1 MKFLV
6 FDLKGKFAHFRKFYT
21 NSSSLSYLVP
31 PRTVIEGVVAAIL
44 GFERDSYYEELSA
57 ENLLIAVQKIERTY
71 KIVQTVNY
79 IKATSV
85 NELKNPNTHT
95 QVPLELLAGYN
106 GFVGFRVFAMPRD
119 EKMYSQLKSRLENGR
134 SEFPIYFGS
143 APFAAK
149 TEFLGEF
156 EAYRW
161 EDSRARILT
170 VLDTGLIKSLNLS
183 LESSAGLAL
192 MKDRMPCD
200 FDKDRF
206 ATKVKT
212 YIHDENLNPIWVDL
226 DSSAKDK
233 VYFIKEFSS
242 DKELCISL
250 M

>member
-1 MKFLV
+1 M
-6 FDLKGKFAHFRKFYT
+6 
-21 NSSSLSYLVP
+21 
-31 PRTVIEGVVAAIL
+31 
-44 GFERDSYYEELSA
+44 
-57 ENLLIAVQKIERTY
+57 
-71 KIVQTVNY
+71 
-79 IKATSV
+79 
-85 NELKNPNTHT
+85 
-95 QVPLELLAGYN
+95 PLEILAGHK
-106 GFVGFRVFAMPRD
+106 GFVGYRVFAMPKD
-119 EKMYSQLKSRLENGR
+119 EKIYSQLKSRLESGK

-149 TEFLGEF
+149 TEFVGEF

-161 EDSRARILT
+161 EDSKARIIT
-170 VLDTGLIKSLNLS
+170 VLDTELIKSLNLD
-183 LESSAGLAL
+183 LENASALAL

-233 VYFIKEFSS
+233 VYFIKDLSN
-242 DKELCISL
+242 DKDLCISL

>member
-31 PRTVIEGVVAAIL
+31 PRTVIEGMVAAIL
-44 GFERDSYYEELSA
+44 GFERDSYYDMFSA
-57 ENLLIAVQKIERTY
+57 ENLLVAVQKLEKTY

-79 IKATSV
+79 IKAQTIS
-85 NELKNPNTHT
+85 ELKNPNTHT
-95 QVPLELLAGYN
+95 QVPLEILAGYN
-106 GFVGFRVFAMPRD
+106 GFVGFRVFVMPKD
-119 EKMYSQLKSRLENGR
+119 EKIYSFLRARLESGK

-149 TEFLGEF
+149 IEFLGEF
-156 EAYRW
+156 EACRW
-161 EDSRARILT
+161 EDSRAGILT

-183 LESSAGLAL
+183 LEFSSSLAL

-226 DSSAKDK
+226 NSSAQDK
-233 VYFIKEFSS
+233 VYYIKEFSG
-242 DKELCISL
+242 DRKECICV

>member
-6 FDLKGKFAHFRKFYT
+6 FELKGKFAHFRKFYT

-31 PRTVIEGVVAAIL
+31 PRTVIEGIIAAIL
-44 GFERDSYYEELSA
+44 GFERDTYYEVLSS
-57 ENLLIAVQKIERTY
+57 ENLFVALQKIEKTY

-79 IKATSV
+79 IKATAS
-85 NELKNPNTHT
+85 NELKTPKEHT
-95 QVPLELLAGYN
+95 QVPLEILAGYN
-106 GFVGFRVFAMPRD
+106 GCVGFRVFAFHRD
-119 EKMYSQLKSRLENGR
+119 EKIYSLLKTKLESGK

-143 APFAAK
+143 VPFAAK

-156 EAYRW
+156 EAYKW
-161 EDSRARILT
+161 EDSRAGILT
-170 VLDTGLIKSLNLS
+170 VLDTGLIKSLNLN
-183 LESSAGLAL
+183 LEYSSELAL

-206 ATKVKT
+206 ATNVKT
-212 YIHDENLNPIWVDL
+212 YIHDENLNAIWVDL
-226 DSSAKDK
+226 DSSAQDR

-242 DKELCISL
+242 DKKECISL